1 MIAGIVAA
9 PAGNL
14 TPPAQRESPRKP
26 RGSSN
31 ESPPG
36 NNLKSPGKTG
46 HFSVVLSL
54 SRRGFWPPVGA
65 ELRCSV
71 RQPPELPDLG
81 RLGCVQVALVRI
93 QASVVAH
100 CRVGAPESTPCA
112 SCGSR
117 RGGVNGVSSN
127 SLRSRARAPD
137 QPRTRVR
144 RTNSGLS
151 AAENTVSNAKLRPSC
166 KQASRR
172 SVVSCALRST
182 VLASSNLRARPCA
195 IASGLTLAQS

>member
-127 SLRSRARAPD
+127 SLRSRRESSRSAKNRGCVARIPVCPP
-137 QPRTRVR
+137 QRTPSRTPSFVPRASRPRVVR
-144 RTNSGLS
+144 SS
-151 AAENTVSNAKLRPSC
+151 AALCEA
-166 KQASRR
+166 R
-172 SVVSCALRST
+172 S
-182 VLASSNLRARPCA
+182 
-195 IASGLTLAQS
+195 